1 MLLISRYSLQIKKD
15 ATTIVAKIQAATDL
29 FLPMNSSSTSLEEVT
44 PSFSACF
51 TFEEPDKR
59 STDFILELSSS
70 PAAPTIYEKVQELW
84 IRTGRRDNAVPLEVL
99 MARLD
104 RHVHPALFVTT
115 FLTISLAALPGSLK
129 SLLRTALTPVGSIPR

>member
-1 MLLISRYSLQIKKD
+1 MLLISRHSLQIRKD
-15 ATTIVAKIQAATDL
+15 ATTIIAEIQEATDL
-29 FLPMNSSSTSLEEVT
+29 FLPMNSSSTSLDEVT

-59 STDFILELSSS
+59 SIDYILELSSS

-104 RHVHPALFVTT
+104 RYVHPNLFVSTS
-115 FLTISLAALPGSLK
+115 LTILLAALLGSFK
-129 SLLRTALTPVGSIPR
+129 SLLRTVLTPVESIPR